1 MLLLALCHVFMS
13 GQRGN
18 ASPLQ
23 GHDHALRRA
32 GHFDAAPCRRPV
44 RDGIR
49 PAEGFI
55 NADSVEM
62 RRLVTGHVDERQK
75 ETKALTACID
85 SVDQSDGHHSPKTG
99 IFRQNFVGLELLL
112 EGPAVYTSA
121 GIAEVAP
128 IV

>member
-1 MLLLALCHVFMS
+1 MS

-55 NADSVEM
+55 NADRVEM
-62 RRLVTGHVDERQK
+62 RRLVTGHIDERQQ

-85 SVDQSDGHHSPKTG
+85 GEDQSDGHH
-99 IFRQNFVGLELLL
+99 FVQDRCLPTRLRW
-112 EGPAVYTSA
+112 A
-121 GIAEVAP
+121 
-128 IV
+128 